1 MSKDTIEVYGLN
13 AKVIAKVDGTSN
25 EDFLQKINNWM
36 ITKLFQSTKHKC
48 SLKHF

>member
-1 MSKDTIEVYGLN
+1 MSKDTVDVYGLT

-25 EDFLQKINNWM
+25 EDFYKKKKIWM